1 MGPSRRAVALN
12 PVVRS
17 PAMTVVVFQ
26 CPAGTAMRQ
35 RSPRFFDLPL
45 ETDKQSLLAGGLL
58 YKTFPPFREGTIAR
72 LCLVTSGCA
81 LAIRPSMAETQISP
95 VIHKVSKKAGKAT
108 TKSHNEMTPR
118 NVIKKLN
125 VLDTAPNLLPAIHL
139 FRISR
144 AE

>member
-1 MGPSRRAVALN
+1 
-12 PVVRS
+12 
-17 PAMTVVVFQ
+17 
-26 CPAGTAMRQ
+26 
-35 RSPRFFDLPL
+35 
-45 ETDKQSLLAGGLL
+45 
-58 YKTFPPFREGTIAR
+58 
-72 LCLVTSGCA
+72 
-81 LAIRPSMAETQISP
+81 MAETQISP

-144 AE
+144 AECQLELCPVSSRSLRG